1 MDRPWMIAVCP
12 VLPHPPESGGR
23 KRTLRIL
30 EAVERA
36 GLDLHLLTTEVGEPG
51 AAEALRARGWNV
63 EILAE
68 PAGRL
73 RERLE
78 QQLRRR
84 PSPFL
89 PAVDARLRELVPT
102 GPAAVHLEHTQ
113 SAYYFDALRGVPTI
127 LSLHNVDSELMR
139 SIARAQRP
147 GTRAWLRAWNR
158 RQTMRATERRGLP
171 RADAVLCVSGGDAE
185 ALAPLSDDLVV
196 APNGVDDD
204 FFEVAPEPPSE
215 PRVFFFG
222 RLDYPPNDH
231 GIARFLRE
239 GWSMVLDSHPGAG
252 LRIAGRGGSAELQ
265 RLAAATPGVEYVGF
279 AEDLVEELGAAAL
292 TLVPLWAGGGTRL
305 KVLESLAAARP
316 VVGTSLGVEG
326 LGFESERHGLVAD
339 SSAEM
344 AAAVTR
350 LLDDDKLR
358 ARLARQGRELAER
371 FRWPLALAPVEDLY
385 RGFAPSDGNSP
396 SNTRIGSA

>member
-1 MDRPWMIAVCP
+1 MDRPWTIAVCP
-12 VLPHPPESGGR
+12 VLPYPPESGGR

-30 EAVERA
+30 EAAERA
-36 GLDLHLLTTEVGEPG
+36 GLDLHLLTTEAGEPG

-68 PAGRL
+68 PSGRP
-73 RERLE
+73 RERLA
-78 QQLRRR
+78 QQVRRR

-89 PAVDARLRELVPT
+89 PAVDARLRELVPS
-102 GPAAVHLEHTQ
+102 GPTVVHLEHTQ
-113 SAYYFDALRGVPTI
+113 SAYYFDALRGIPTI

-158 RQTMRATERRGLP
+158 WQTMQATERRGLP
-171 RADAVLCVSGGDAE
+171 QADAVLCVSEGDAG
-185 ALAPLSDDLVV
+185 ALASLSDNLVV

-204 FFEVAPEPPSE
+204 FFAVAPEPSGE

-239 GWSMVLDSHPGAG
+239 GWGMVLDSHPGAR
-252 LRIAGRGGSAELQ
+252 LRIGGAGGSPELQ
-265 RLAAATPGVEYVGF
+265 RLAAATSGVEYVGF
-279 AEDLVEELGAAAL
+279 VDDLMGELAAASL
-292 TLVPLWAGGGTRL
+292 TVVPLWAGGGTRL

-326 LGFESERHGLVAD
+326 VGFESERHGLVAD
-339 SSAEM
+339 SSAGM

-350 LLDDDKLR
+350 LLDDGGLR
-358 ARLARQGRELAER
+358 VRLARQGRELADR

-385 RGFAPSDGNSP
+385 RRFAAP
-396 SNTRIGSA
+396 RGSQL